1 MITKATP
8 FQTAGRRRSHFLV
21 KRPCCRSSSLTFFQ
35 TNPISVNHVHEGD
48 PDRRGEASSEKGR
61 AGAELTFVML
71 LLGMCFG
78 SFPSAYDITN
88 GKAASMSVGH
98 AKLL

>member
-8 FQTAGRRRSHFLV
+8 FQAAAPSLSLPCQTALL
-21 KRPCCRSSSLTFFQ
+21 PLLSLTFFQ

-61 AGAELTFVML
+61 AWAELTFVML

-78 SFPSAYDITN
+78 SFRVQTITR
-88 GKAASMSVGH
+88 M
-98 AKLL
+98 AKPRR

>member
-8 FQTAGRRRSHFLV
+8 LQAAAPSLSLPCQTALLPLLFSDIFSNQSYFSESRARS
-21 KRPCCRSSSLTFFQ
+21 
-35 TNPISVNHVHEGD
+35 D
-48 PDRRGEASSEKGR
+48 PDRSGEASTEKGR
-61 AGAELTFVML
+61 AWAELTFVML

-78 SFPSAYDITN
+78 SFRVQTITRMA
-88 GKAASMSVGH
+88 KAASMSVGR